1 MVVQPMGCPNK
12 TVRHGFSVG
21 QPSAGDLLPAS
32 AVPLRG
38 GGRRRLLAAAAAAA
52 RDDGGSQGILFS
64 KSLWDYDD
72 LWWFVMT
79 CELMMIYSW
88 LMMIYDY
95 LWLFIHDLWWFMMLY
110 DDLFITYW
118 WFMMICDELWWF
130 IHDLWWFMMICDDLR
145 PTSNIDL
152 WQFGPMIM
160 VKGLLKQ
167 PNIGISWGKNRGTF
181 DGFIDVY
188 RLSRLRQESSGS
200 RAVGRGDPEVC
211 ATQFAHSFRVRNAQ
225 ICTYAHIQRDT
236 RTCIYNSHT
245 HIYITN
251 IYAKTH
257 TQIYIHIYTCIL
269 YQQ

>member
-1 MVVQPMGCPNK
+1 
-12 TVRHGFSVG
+12 
-21 QPSAGDLLPAS
+21 
-32 AVPLRG
+32 
-38 GGRRRLLAAAAAAA
+38 
-52 RDDGGSQGILFS
+52 
-64 KSLWDYDD
+64 
-72 LWWFVMT
+72 MT

-88 LMMIYDY
+88 LMIIYYDLWWFMIIYDY

-181 DGFIDVY
+181 NGFIDVY

-200 RAVGRGDPEVC
+200 RAVGEILKFVPQNLHILSACGMRKYALMRTYREIH
-211 ATQFAHSFRVRNAQ
+211 AHVY
-225 ICTYAHIQRDT
+225 II
-236 RTCIYNSHT
+236 HT
-245 HIYITN
+245 HIYILQTHIRKN
-251 IYAKTH
+251 TH
-257 TQIYIHIYTCIL
+257 TDIHTYIHMHTISTIIR
-269 YQQ
+269 